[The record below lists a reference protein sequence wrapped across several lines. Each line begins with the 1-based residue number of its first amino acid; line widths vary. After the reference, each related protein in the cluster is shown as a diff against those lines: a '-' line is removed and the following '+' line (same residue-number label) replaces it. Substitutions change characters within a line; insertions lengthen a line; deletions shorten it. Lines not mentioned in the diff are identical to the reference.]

1 MTLGLLIWLV
11 AANLTALDNDYAR
24 VTRDAA
30 PCAQAD
36 APGCGERVIVALGDV
51 ELRAG
56 GTVRSLA
63 RGDVAVFSATQSY
76 EAPTGGAY
84 FEVAL
89 KPDRPPARSPGEMIP
104 PEKNAVRYDGE
115 GFLVFEE
122 RLAPGDTRARHS
134 HSQRVIVQLNPT
146 VLQQWPDGAPEMRVE
161 TVADRVSFG
170 IPVIHTVKNVGDLP
184 LRGIVIELKPPPA
197 H

>member
-1 MTLGLLIWLV
+1 MSSLLLIWFV

-30 PCAQAD
+30 PCAQAGL
-36 APGCGERVIVALGDV
+36 PGCGERVIVALGDI

-56 GTVRSLA
+56 GTVRLLT
-63 RGDVAVFSATQSY
+63 RGDVAVFPAGESY
-76 EAPTGGAY
+76 QPPTGGAY
-84 FEVAL
+84 LEVAL

-104 PEKNAVRYDGE
+104 PEKNAMRYDGE
-115 GFLVFEE
+115 GFFVFEE

-134 HSQRVIVQLNPT
+134 HSQRVVVQLNAT

-170 IPVIHTVKNVGDLP
+170 VPVIHTVKNVGDLP
-184 LRGIVIELKPPPA
+184 LRGIVIELKPAP
-197 H
+197 

>member
-1 MTLGLLIWLV
+1 MSSLLLVWFV
-11 AANLTALDNDYAR
+11 AANLAALDNDYAR

-30 PCAQAD
+30 PCAQASV
-36 APGCGERVIVALGDV
+36 PGCGDRVIVALGDI

-56 GTVRSLA
+56 GTARSLT
-63 RGDVAVFSATQSY
+63 RGDVAVFRAGESY
-76 EAPTGGAY
+76 QPPTGGAY
-84 FEVAL
+84 LEVAL
-89 KPDRPPARSPGEMIP
+89 KPDRPQARSPGEMIP
-104 PEKNAVRYDGE
+104 PEKNAVLYDGE

-134 HSQRVIVQLNPT
+134 HSQRVVVQLNAT

-170 IPVIHTVKNVGDLP
+170 VPVIHTVKNVGALP
-184 LRGIVIELKPPPA
+184 LRGIVIELKPAP
-197 H
+197 